1 MKSFFSLVSSIIITV
16 LLFIRLI
23 NATSFEEIMVIGFL
37 TVLCCFFTF
46 YLLFEKRIKSKT
58 LFSKKLSK
66 KHDHISYYI
75 VLIVIM
81 ILFEIL
87 FIFNPLNNYIFELL
101 KRILMAFFFA
111 GIIILSIRVYY
122 EKRMWGLGMF
132 INRVRNL
139 KVIN

>member
-1 MKSFFSLVSSIIITV
+1 MKSFFSFVSSIIITV

-23 NATSFEEIMVIGFL
+23 KATSFEETMVIGFL

-58 LFSKKLSK
+58 LFPKRLSK
-66 KHDHISYYI
+66 KHDHLSYYI

-81 ILFEIL
+81 LLFEIL
-87 FIFNPLNNYIFELL
+87 FIFNPLNNYIFEIS

-122 EKRMWGLGMF
+122 EKR
-132 INRVRNL
+132 R
-139 KVIN
+139 

>member
-46 YLLFEKRIKSKT
+46 YLLFEKRIKSKI
-58 LFSKKLSK
+58 LFSKRLSK

-81 ILFEIL
+81 ILIEIL
-87 FIFNPLNNYIFELL
+87 FIFNPLNNYIFEIL

-122 EKRMWGLGMF
+122 EKRM
-132 INRVRNL
+132 
-139 KVIN
+139 